1 MLLLALSTLFGMG
14 GLGAWLVLVVQERS
28 FAEVLL
34 GEGPPWL
41 QVAIGLGGGALMA
54 RLAQGIIASKALATT
69 RDRYAELVGPLL
81 AAPWSQVLVALSAGA
96 GEELLFRGALQH
108 WLGVSATAILFV
120 ALHGYL
126 DPRNRPLSL
135 YGLFLTGCMLL
146 FGYYARC
153 CGLLAP
159 MIAHALFDLLLIR
172 ALVRHWRAARG

>member
-41 QVAIGLGGGALMA
+41 QVATGLGGGALMA

-81 AAPWSQVLVALSAGA
+81 VSPWSQVLVALSAGA

-108 WLGVSATAILFV
+108 WLGVPATAILFV

-135 YGLFLTGCMLL
+135 YGLFLSGCMLL

-153 CGLLAP
+153 CGLLALI
-159 MIAHALFDLLLIR
+159 IAHALFDLLLIR
-172 ALVRHWRAARG
+172 ALVRHWRAAQG